1 MRFEV
6 NDKCVSCMACVR
18 VCPSN
23 AIAVEDTDVWIVD
36 EACVRAGL
44 CVEACPHDA
53 IDVVGDRAR
62 VRELLASGSTVLVL
76 AGEAAVHFH
85 PHALEQVV
93 NACFRVG
100 FIGVHHGVVGEELVA
115 AEYLRLCSDT
125 RWQTMI
131 RSTCPILVE
140 KIRSEYPELV
150 RYLAPVVTPL
160 KAEVDYLRDVYGEG
174 GAIVYAGVCLADAT
188 GNVEAALTFRDL
200 ELLLEESGVSVGAEP
215 TYHRR
220 IPGVRRRH
228 VSTAGGMP
236 LEMLLREHQASRRF
250 RKFRG
255 LGALDL
261 IHHAVV
267 TDGIALGFVD
277 ILPCEGCLDH
287 PLLGPRDELF
297 WRRRVAAQSEPPRS
311 ELPVIDPGV
320 IVNVATSFT
329 FHGDGT
335 HPPDDE
341 IEAVVRQVGTAPNGA
356 PWDCGACGFGTC
368 REFAAQLLRG
378 RATLRQCPP
387 YQERVAAEAQREAAV
402 DALTGLVTYRVLR
415 DRLANEAARSS
426 RSGERFAVLFMDLD
440 GFKQVNDTFGHR
452 AGSEVLAAIGQVVQ
466 KAVRSTDVAGRY
478 GGDEFVVLLVRT
490 DVSGALRV
498 GEVIRERVEAV
509 GRALGYAPAT
519 ISASIGVAECDPEA
533 ANGTDVLERADRAL
547 YRAKALGGNRIEV

>member
-1 MRFEV
+1 VRFEV
-6 NDKCVSCMACVR
+6 NDKCVACMACVR
-18 VCPSN
+18 VCPTA

-36 EACVRAGL
+36 DACVRAGL
-44 CVEACPHDA
+44 CFEACPHDA
-53 IDVVGDRAR
+53 IEVIGDRAR
-62 VRELLASGSTVLVL
+62 VRELLASRATVLVL
-76 AGEAAVHFH
+76 TGEAAVHFH
-85 PHALEQVV
+85 PHAVEQVV
-93 NACFRVG
+93 NACFHAG
-100 FIGVHHGVVGEELVA
+100 FAGVHHGVVGEELVA
-115 AEYLRLCSDT
+115 AEYG
-125 RWQTMI
+125 RWQTLI
-131 RSTCPILVE
+131 RSTCPVLVE
-140 KIRSEYPELV
+140 TIRSQYPELV

-160 KAEVDYLRDVYGEG
+160 RAEVDYLRGVYGEDV
-174 GAIVYAGVCLADAT
+174 AIVYAGVCLADAMGT
-188 GNVEAALTFRDL
+188 ADAALTFHEL
-200 ELLLEESGVSVGAEP
+200 ELLLDEAGVNVAAEE

-228 VSTAGGMP
+228 LSTAGGMP
-236 LEMLLREHQASRRF
+236 LEVLLREHQASRRF

-267 TDGIALGFVD
+267 EDGIALGFVD

-311 ELPVIDPGV
+311 DLPVVDPEV
-320 IVNVATSFT
+320 MVNVAATFT
-329 FHGDGT
+329 FHANGQ
-335 HPPDDE
+335 HPE
-341 IEAVVRQVGTAPNGA
+341 EADVAAVIGQIGTAPNGA

-368 REFAAQLLRG
+368 HEFATQLLRG
-378 RATLRQCPP
+378 RAAYRQCPP
-387 YQERVAAEAQREAAV
+387 YQERVAGEAQREAAV

-415 DRLANEAARSS
+415 DRLNNEVARSS
-426 RSGERFAVLFMDLD
+426 RSGDPFAVLFMDLD

-466 KAVRSTDVAGRY
+466 KAVRTTDVAGRY

-490 DVSGALRV
+490 DGSGAMRV

-509 GRALGYAPAT
+509 GRALGYAPGT
-519 ISASIGVAECDPEA
+519 ITASIGVAECDPES